1 MNRCY
6 KDTIMSNFFKQAT
19 DRGDDSRGGEGDDD
33 SQGGGG
39 GREGSGSG
47 GEGKGKGRGSGDED
61 SQDAGGSPKKNR
73 GGSASGGEGVSGGDG
88 DADSEVQRVSGRLTN
103 KYKYAGSA
111 LEAPNKRGGGDV
123 GKRLSREAANLQK
136 TCLKM

>member
-19 DRGDDSRGGEGDDD
+19 DRGDDSCGGEGDDD

-47 GEGKGKGRGSGDED
+47 GEDKGKGRGSGDED

-88 DADSEVQRVSGRLTN
+88 DANSEVQRGSGRLT
-103 KYKYAGSA
+103 KYTRSA

-123 GKRLSREAANLQK
+123 GKRLSHLSREAANLQK
-136 TCLKM
+136 TFLKI